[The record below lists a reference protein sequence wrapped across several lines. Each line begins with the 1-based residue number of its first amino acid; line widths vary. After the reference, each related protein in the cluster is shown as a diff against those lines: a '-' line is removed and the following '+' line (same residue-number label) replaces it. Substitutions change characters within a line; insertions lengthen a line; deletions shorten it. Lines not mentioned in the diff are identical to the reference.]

1 MRLGVDAQPKRARS
15 LPFLRQASS
24 PQLCGQYSK
33 IRAGSQICF
42 SFPAFLYSLLPL
54 RGGWAVL
61 NCVRHHPL
69 HFQRATGTRHFP
81 KCAMREHKEQSD
93 HPSLPLA
100 FWDRCSVQS
109 NRYGRPS
116 MIKLMRDSA
125 HKYPWLL
132 KSIMGA
138 LAIAFVITMGWWGFE
153 EQESNAVASVGDM
166 AITRDEYRRS
176 FESTYRFYKEN
187 VQGDFKEETLKQFV
201 IDGLIENKI
210 WLLAAK
216 DMGLT
221 VSPGE
226 LRDSI
231 LQRKDFQRNGKFDP
245 DLYRRVL
252 AANRLTP
259 SLFESLY
266 TVELLS
272 QKAMTVVRDSV
283 ALTPAEIAEAQSLT
297 ARQTEAQPDA
307 GPSASERILQDFLF
321 QKQQRALM
329 AYRESMKS
337 RVPIQIHKELL

>member
-1 MRLGVDAQPKRARS
+1 
-15 LPFLRQASS
+15 
-24 PQLCGQYSK
+24 
-33 IRAGSQICF
+33 
-42 SFPAFLYSLLPL
+42 
-54 RGGWAVL
+54 
-61 NCVRHHPL
+61 
-69 HFQRATGTRHFP
+69 
-81 KCAMREHKEQSD
+81 
-93 HPSLPLA
+93 
-100 FWDRCSVQS
+100 
-109 NRYGRPS
+109 

-132 KSIMGA
+132 KSIMGT
-138 LAIAFVITMGWWGFE
+138 LAIAFVITMGWWGFG

-176 FESTYRFYKEN
+176 FENTYRFYKEN

-231 LQRKDFQRNGKFDP
+231 LQRKDFQRNGAFDP
-245 DLYRRVL
+245 DLYRRIL
-252 AANRLTP
+252 AANHLTP

-266 TVELLS
+266 AVELLS

-283 ALTPAEIAEAQSLT
+283 SLTPAEIAEAQSLM
-297 ARQTEAQPDA
+297 ARQTETQSSA
-307 GPSASERILQDFLF
+307 GSSANDRILQDFLF

-329 AYRESMKS
+329 AYKESMKA